1 MENLS
6 EIMEDSVNDE
16 EIISSL
22 EFLYN
27 NNNQLS
33 IIEKKFNKLI
43 NTEIEPFIE
52 VILIQY
58 YLVTLG
64 GDYNNY
70 GLIDEIN
77 NYLIKLDNYLKK
89 ITKIKNKNLNL
100 RISKISEIME
110 KNKEKAN
117 ILFSQINETYNEN
130 LKKTK
135 EEEYSQKYNLFE
147 IHLLQKNT
155 LAILK
160 SINKNDLNKHL
171 NNLNYYLN
179 NLNNISDTF
188 DDENDIYC
196 KFVDSQISV
205 IELQIEML
213 KS

>member
-1 MENLS
+1 MEILS
-6 EIMEDSVNDE
+6 ETMEDSVNEE

-58 YLVTLG
+58 YLVILG

-77 NYLIKLDNYLKK
+77 NYLIKLDNNLKK

-117 ILFSQINETYNEN
+117 ILFSQINEIYNEN
-130 LKKTK
+130 LKKAK

-155 LAILK
+155 LAISK

-196 KFVDSQISV
+196 KFIDSQISV

>member
-6 EIMEDSVNDE
+6 DTLEESINEE

-22 EFLYN
+22 ELLYN
-27 NNNQLS
+27 NNNQLN

-43 NTEIEPFIE
+43 NTEIEPLIE

-58 YLVTLG
+58 YLVILG

-70 GLIDEIN
+70 GLIDEVSK
-77 NYLIKLDNYLKK
+77 YLIKLDNNLKK
-89 ITKIKNKNLNL
+89 INKIKNKDLNL
-100 RISKISEIME
+100 KVSNINETMN

-117 ILFSQINETYNEN
+117 ALFFHINQTYSEN
-130 LKKTK
+130 IKKAQ
-135 EEEYSQKYNLFE
+135 EEEYSKKYNLYE
-147 IHLLQKNT
+147 LHLLQKNS
-155 LAILK
+155 L
-160 SINKNDLNKHL
+160 SISKLNNKNNLNKHL
-171 NNLNYYLN
+171 NNLNFYLG

-205 IELQIEML
+205 IELQIDML